1 MEPRRQPGP
10 GPDEQ
15 VTTLVAALILLV
27 GTILLGLLGI
37 ELPWTNF

>member
-10 GPDEQ
+10 ELDEQ